1 MEHFIDKY
9 IPIRINQSIKE
20 SLQQIL
26 PESQQAK
33 IESFFMRQ
41 LRELSLTLIKEEQSV
56 DLKE

>member
-26 PESQQAK
+26 PESQQSK

>member
-26 PESQQAK
+26 PEPQQAK

-41 LRELSLTLIKEEQSV
+41 LRALSLTLIKEEQSV

>member
-56 DLKE
+56 DFKE

>member
-41 LRELSLTLIKEEQSV
+41 LRELSLTLVKEEQSV